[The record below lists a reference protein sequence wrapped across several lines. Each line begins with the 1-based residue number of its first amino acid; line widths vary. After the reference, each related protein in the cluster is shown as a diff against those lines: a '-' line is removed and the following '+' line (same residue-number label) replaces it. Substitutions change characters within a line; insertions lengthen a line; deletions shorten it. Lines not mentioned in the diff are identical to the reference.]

1 MATAPDPRYLLS
13 LTSETS
19 LLLASLASGPPH
31 LSVGPLSSLLLT
43 LKSRLADLSS
53 SDSYNSHDSPNGSS
67 APSKLMDEFLE
78 PFLQV
83 VVDET
88 AQGPQTLQALES
100 LTNLIT
106 QFPPLQS
113 SSVQK
118 ILTQALQC
126 KYEQT
131 DEWTDETIEMALSS
145 LFLSLVKAT
154 SLLPSP
160 QTSLAFK
167 SIYMTHQPTIH
178 SPALCY
184 HTQTVCLKF
193 LPHVF
198 TNLHIDENVDTA
210 LTLMKFLTSQLLHTF
225 GNSSQPSWRDFCLR
239 LLKACVT
246 SGCEGGLQKKLY
258 EVDCLLRHVRE
269 HVTYVILSISNQLV
283 IDVESNSDSTNGSG
297 DSGGD
302 YHYLLN
308 KLPLSTLTL
317 TCNLIKSIFMYPPL
331 TRLMKL
337 QIHSVF
343 NSIFIRVPLTLLD
356 STKIINTS
364 HANVILSSLIDIL
377 SVKPIN
383 NNNNNNNNTW
393 LTNLYGNYDCDIYCN
408 DVTTSLVKSLSMCCA
423 HDPNNGEIGVNVNNG
438 SGENNNTRSTMLDRN
453 LRLKCNTLL
462 HICIRTFIDDESSGE
477 GRDQAKDSESSL
489 ELVKN
494 IKVKRIMT
502 TAANMFNSKP
512 INGLEFLQ
520 QNSLLP
526 QPITSESVAE
536 FLRDGLSCGLDKV
549 VIGSFLG
556 EAGKSE
562 QQIRQRR
569 KEGKK
574 ELHLV
579 ETEVFHQKLLRDYVK
594 CFHFEGEKILGNLRG
609 FLSCFRLPGEA
620 QQIDRIIQAFA
631 EECGPA
637 CHEFLNEDVFSE
649 NTKKAVDTV
658 YLLSFSIIMLNT
670 DLHNP
675 NIRPDRKM
683 TLKAFMKN
691 NRDYGKEIM
700 DKPLP
705 DWLLTQIYEEIQ
717 SEEIITKS
725 DGPKGDMTPDRWKD
739 CLRQAEYQGEG
750 ALIFTSGV
758 FDKGIDR
765 RVLACIWRPV
775 LSVACANLLSMDSTP
790 MERKYGADL
799 CLTLGKACCAN
810 SMTAVLDSIVAIM
823 VSYTGLGAGGD
834 EGEKIVKTTWF
845 EENGDRWKLPVVWRR
860 GTVEEAWGERSDSL
874 ELFRTQ
880 SGIDFANNRSRQ
892 TCCVAVFT
900 IVAELSECL
909 TNPATWSFVLTLV
922 LALRELNLIESKS
935 LLETDSDL
943 LTEKARANLS
953 EMLLLESIEF
963 ERRAG
968 LTIRN
973 SGGVAKEEVGLLGK
987 IGGFLFGGGGEEEE
1001 EVGSGA
1007 DGRGEGIEGEEGEE
1021 EEEERDVDITLDDVR
1036 NIDEIDYV
1044 WDCAAESEEEEEG
1057 GEGGREEEEEILV
1070 VEDSTLLEVDGT
1082 PMRMITSGGKGY
1094 RQESKRA
1101 RLRKFLRDQ
1110 CKFEDLARST
1120 KYFPAASLLA
1130 FIEGLRGVIGGG
1142 GGLEGEGGGEGE
1154 EWVTGGSKQTA
1165 AEIRRICVA
1174 EIFEGDEVTLSM
1186 SMGNKVWAEVLL
1198 CEVGLRNKD
1207 RIEKTWGA
1215 LSSHYSEVIG
1225 KATNFTYAVEK
1236 AAASLIRLISRMDG
1250 EGAWERLDFGLKLL
1264 TVGCDE
1270 RIADALVGHVV
1281 EGLWR
1286 VVNDIVMVGSGVDG
1300 EENWN
1305 CLFDAL
1311 EYCLDTDPGEGEE
1324 EEDSEEEGDGGGGV
1338 DEKKFE
1344 VLVKCFKI
1352 LHLLLHSSELKM
1364 SYAMKRPICAL
1375 IEVAAGVDGKWG
1387 GEDSSLEE
1395 WNYRSKIAVAGL
1407 DLLMLLHSKC
1417 GGEGEGGGW
1426 REVLEAL
1433 AEFAMGAS
1441 TTFIRQHA
1449 LQLLTRWVIEGG
1461 EGVGKGGVMSVIGEI
1476 AVPVGHERIT
1486 SILGL
1491 EFDSLIECQDDVQA
1505 ELMMSVSLVFKGLLH
1520 HLQVLL
1526 QEEGFAELLEGAF
1539 KVAEI
1544 LLVEEEEREGEEI
1557 YLSSPREFCI
1567 EAVKNVA
1574 LVIATLGG
1582 GGEVVDKYIG
1592 LSMLRMGLK
1601 AGLKAEDGEGE
1612 GEGEGGGEKTL
1623 ES

>member
-1 MATAPDPRYLLS
+1 MATPQPPHPPQHLLTDPLYLLS
-13 LTSETS
+13 LSSEMS
-19 LLLASLASGPPH
+19 LLLASLTSGPPH
-31 LSVGPLSSLLLT
+31 LAVGPLSSLLLT
-43 LKSRLADLSS
+43 LNVRLSDLSN
-53 SDSYNSHDSPNGSS
+53 DLTLNSTLEKEK
-67 APSKLMDEFLE
+67 ATQIMDELLE

-83 VVDET
+83 VIDET
-88 AQGPQTLQALES
+88 AQGPQTLQALQS
-100 LTNLIT
+100 LTNIVT
-106 QFPPLQS
+106 KFPPES

-126 KYEQT
+126 RYEQT
-131 DEWTDETIEMALSS
+131 DERKDETIEMALSTFFIS
-145 LFLSLVKAT
+145 LILTT
-154 SLLPSP
+154 STLPNP

-167 SIYMTHQPTIH
+167 SMYMTHQPTIH
-178 SPALCY
+178 SPSLCY

-198 TNLHIDENVDTA
+198 TNLHISENVDTA
-210 LTLMKFLTSQLLHTF
+210 LSLIKFLTNQLLHTF
-225 GNSSQPSWRDFCLR
+225 GNSSQPSWRDFCLQ
-239 LLKACVT
+239 LLKTCVT
-246 SGCEGGLQKKLY
+246 SGCESSNQKKLY
-258 EVDCLLRHVRE
+258 QIDCLLSHVRE

-283 IDVESNSDSTNGSG
+283 IDVN
-297 DSGGD
+297 SGGGNSSSSND
-302 YHYLLN
+302 KSVDNNHLL
-308 KLPLSTLTL
+308 KSLPLSTLTL
-317 TCNLIKSIFMYPPL
+317 TCNLIKSLFMYPEL

-337 QIHSVF
+337 QIHSIF

-356 STKIINTS
+356 NTKVINTS
-364 HANVILSSLIDIL
+364 HANVILSSLIDIM
-377 SVKPIN
+377 SVKPKN
-383 NNNNNNNNTW
+383 EDNNNTW

-423 HDPNNGEIGVNVNNG
+423 HDPNNASIGVNVT
-438 SGENNNTRSTMLDRN
+438 NTSRETMIDRN

-462 HICIRTFIDDESSGE
+462 NISIRTFIDDYDDEPNFTAKNGESS
-477 GRDQAKDSESSL
+477 AL
-489 ELVKN
+489 LIKN

-520 QNSLLP
+520 QNNLLP
-526 QPITSESVAE
+526 QPITTESVAE

-549 VIGSFLG
+549 VIGAFLG

-574 ELHLV
+574 ELHAV
-579 ETEVFHQKLLRDYVK
+579 ETEVFHQKLLRAYVK
-594 CFHFEGEKILGNLRG
+594 CFHFEGGKILGNLRG

-637 CHEFLNEDVFSE
+637 CHEFLNEDVFSD

-691 NRDYGKEIM
+691 NSDYGKEIM

-705 DWLLTQIYEEIQ
+705 EWLLTEIYEEIQ

-750 ALIFTSGV
+750 ALIFDSGV

-790 MERKYGADL
+790 MERKNGADL
-799 CLTLGKACCAN
+799 ALTLGKACCAN
-810 SMTAVLDSIVAIM
+810 GMTAVLDSIVAIM
-823 VSYTGLGAGGD
+823 VSYTGLGVGGSEG

-845 EENGDRWKLPVVWRR
+845 EENGDRWKMPVVWR
-860 GTVEEAWGERSDSL
+860 GGNLAVEEAWGERSDSW

-892 TCCVAVFT
+892 TCCVAVFN
-900 IVAELSECL
+900 IVGELSECL
-909 TNPATWSFVLTLV
+909 VNPVTWSFVLTLV
-922 LALRELNLIESKS
+922 LALRELNLIECKGFV
-935 LLETDSDL
+935 ETDSDL
-943 LTEKARANLS
+943 LSEKARAGLG

-968 LTIRN
+968 LVVRGGGL
-973 SGGVAKEEVGLLGK
+973 GGVKEEVGILGK
-987 IGGFLFGGGGEEEE
+987 IGGFFFGGGGGEEEE
-1001 EVGSGA
+1001 GEVGDEVEA
-1007 DGRGEGIEGEEGEE
+1007 EGQEVSSLVSDRE
-1021 EEEERDVDITLDDVR
+1021 VDITIDDVK
-1036 NIDEIDYV
+1036 NIDEIDYI
-1044 WDCAAESEEEEEG
+1044 WDCAADSEEEEDG
-1057 GEGGREEEEEILV
+1057 SGGREEEEEII

-1082 PMRMITSGGKGY
+1082 PMRMITSGGKK
-1094 RQESKRA
+1094 QESKRA
-1101 RLRKFLRDQ
+1101 RLRKLLRDQ
-1110 CKFEDLARST
+1110 CKFEDLVRST
-1120 KYFPAASLLA
+1120 KFFPDASLLA
-1130 FIEGLRGVIGGG
+1130 FVEALKGVIGGREV
-1142 GGLEGEGGGEGE
+1142 EGAKGGGGEGE

-1165 AEIRRICVA
+1165 AEIRRICA
-1174 EIFEGDEVTLSM
+1174 GEIFEGDGV
-1186 SMGNKVWAEVLL
+1186 SMGNKAWAEVLL
-1198 CEVGLRNKD
+1198 CEVVLRNKD

-1215 LSSHYSEVIG
+1215 VAAHYEEVIG
-1225 KATNFTYAVEK
+1225 KALNFTYAVEK
-1236 AAASLIRLISRMDG
+1236 CACCLIRIISRMDG

-1264 TVGCDE
+1264 TVGCDQK
-1270 RIADALVGHVV
+1270 ISDALVGHVV

-1286 VVNDIVMVGSGVDG
+1286 VVNDVVLVGGG
-1300 EENWN
+1300 EENKGWV

-1311 EYCLDTDPGEGEE
+1311 EFCLDIDPGEE
-1324 EEDSEEEGDGGGGV
+1324 EEEGEEGEEGSGV

-1352 LHLLLHSSELKM
+1352 LHLLLHSSGLKM
-1364 SYAMKRPICAL
+1364 SYAMKKPICAL

-1407 DLLMLLHSKC
+1407 DLLMLLYSKVTDTD
-1417 GGEGEGGGW
+1417 GGNW
-1426 REVLEAL
+1426 REILEAL

-1449 LQLLTRWVIEGG
+1449 LGLLMRWVIEGG
-1461 EGVGKGGVMSVIGEI
+1461 EGAEKGELLAVIGEI

-1491 EFDSLIECQDDVQA
+1491 EYDSLIECQDDVQA
-1505 ELMMSVSLVFKGLLH
+1505 ELMMSVSLVYKGLLQ
-1520 HLQVLL
+1520 HLEGVLGV
-1526 QEEGFAELLEGAF
+1526 EGFVGVLEGALR
-1539 KVAEI
+1539 VAEI
-1544 LLVEEEEREGEEI
+1544 LVLGEGGERGREREEVGV
-1557 YLSSPREFCI
+1557 YLNSPREFCL

-1574 LVIATLGG
+1574 MVINALGG
-1582 GGEVVDKYIG
+1582 GGGDAAKLVG
-1592 LSMLRMGLK
+1592 GSMERMGLEELVGGVGEVGK
-1601 AGLKAEDGEGE
+1601 EEVGKGEGE
-1612 GEGEGGGEKTL
+1612 GEVGGGEASEET
-1623 ES
+1623 